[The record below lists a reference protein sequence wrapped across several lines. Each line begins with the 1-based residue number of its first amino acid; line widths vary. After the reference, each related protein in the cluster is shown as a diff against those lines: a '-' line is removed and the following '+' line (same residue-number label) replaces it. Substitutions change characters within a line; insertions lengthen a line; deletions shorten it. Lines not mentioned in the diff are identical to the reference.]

1 MINKEE
7 DRYTFTDDS
16 GKWIAEH
23 PPEGIQGPLKISY
36 KNDTLLQDCIG
47 YCGSKSESSAV
58 SRKTKD
64 FHKGGV
70 SVIETEGFLPFEDGK
85 INYRHSYKYSNK
97 WLRVVSDIS
106 FLGNTPIKRHFGL
119 GSLFLPGKWK
129 DIYVQPAAALT
140 VHGAEEKLIS
150 VPKHKNNDVML
161 AHWHRPPLS
170 VTFRRP
176 NGTSIEIGTGSDLW
190 RWEENLGYAPESGS
204 YKIILEKDGIRFIRE
219 PLACCEDFN
228 PENRSYKFSWYI
240 AWRENG
246 ANKSLPNHHSVSV
259 LLDDKGEVD
268 TQIIKTKLADKTL
281 YGYAVLD
288 LNSFDWKDKQLISSS
303 PYDFIRNIKS
313 KHACWNCSS
322 VVTRLK
328 SAIRKLADIEELDGI
343 VFKNFSP
350 KVCYQSHHVNK
361 KHENGTAHW
370 DINGLFDFAAW
381 ASNFCKDKI
390 SLYWDDKEVIQPSLL
405 GLFE

>member
-1 MINKEE
+1 MINREE
-7 DRYTFTDDS
+7 DKYTFVDDS

-23 PPEGIQGPLKISY
+23 PETGIQGPLKISY
-36 KNDTLLQDCIG
+36 KNDTLVQDCIG
-47 YCGSKSESSAV
+47 YCGDKSETSVVA
-58 SRKTKD
+58 RKTKD
-64 FHKGGV
+64 FHKSGV

-85 INYRHSYKYSNK
+85 INYKHSYKYSNK
-97 WLRVVSDIS
+97 RVKVVSDIA

-129 DIYVQPAAALT
+129 NIFVQPAADLL
-140 VHGAEEKLIS
+140 VHGAENKLIE
-150 VPKHKNNDVML
+150 VPKFKDSNIML

-176 NGTSIEIGTGSDLW
+176 NGTTLEVGTGSDVW
-190 RWEENLGYAPESGS
+190 RWEESFGFSPESGS

-219 PLACCEDFN
+219 PLACCEEFN
-228 PENRSYKFSWYI
+228 PVNRSYKFSWYM

-246 ANKSLPNHHSVSV
+246 ANKSLPNHEAIPIT
-259 LLDDKGEVD
+259 LDDKGEMNSQD
-268 TQIIKTKLADKTL
+268 IKSALAEKTL

-288 LNSFDWKDKQLISSS
+288 LNSFNWKDKQRTSSS
-303 PYDFIRNIKS
+303 PYDFIRNIKTQE
-313 KHACWNCSS
+313 ACWTCSS

-328 SAIRKLADIEELDGI
+328 SAVRKLAEMDDLDGI

-361 KHENGTAHW
+361 KNENGTVHW
-370 DINGLFDFAAW
+370 DINGLFDFASW
-381 ASNFCKDKI
+381 ASNFCKDKV
-390 SLYWDDKEVIQPSLL
+390 SLFWDDKEVIQPSLL